1 MATTISYFA
10 VVALAL
16 FGYTHASPRASINGR
31 IVGGKLTDISL
42 IPYQVS
48 LQVGFGSHGFY
59 HHCGGSIISPRFVV
73 TASHCT
79 RNLLSNYQVR
89 TGSSNNKEGGQVYQV
104 LNITNHPSYDAAT
117 VDYDVSLL
125 ELAEPIVMNDNTQ
138 AIEMVEVDEE
148 VMADEVA
155 VVSGWG
161 DTHNSSDDDKLLR
174 SAEVP
179 IFDQETCARLNEE
192 HNTVTD
198 RMICAGYLA
207 GGRDSCQGD
216 SGGPLA
222 VDGRLVGI
230 VSWGVGCAQPN
241 YPGVYTRVSAL
252 RGWIRENSDV

>member
-1 MATTISYFA
+1 MVKAIGYFSL
-10 VVALAL
+10 VALAL
-16 FGYTHASPRASINGR
+16 IGVSYAKPAASINGR
-31 IVGGKLTDISL
+31 IVGGELTDISL

-48 LQVGFGSHGFY
+48 VQIQRGSRFR
-59 HHCGGSIISPRFVV
+59 HHCGGSIISERFVV

-79 RNLLSNYQVR
+79 QNTRATYQIR
-89 TGSSNNKEGGQVYQV
+89 TGSSHRGEGGQVYQV
-104 LNITNHPSYDAAT
+104 LNITNHPSYDADT
-117 VDYDVSLL
+117 TDYDVSLL

-138 AIEMVEVDEE
+138 VIEMVEEDEE

-155 VVSGWG
+155 IVSGWG
-161 DTHNSSDDDKLLR
+161 NTQNSNDNANMLR

-179 IFDQETCARLNEE
+179 IFDQETCARLNENDGE
-192 HNTVTD
+192 VTD

-230 VSWGVGCAQPN
+230 VSWGVGCARPN
-241 YPGVYTRVSAL
+241 YPGVYARVSAL
-252 RGWIRENSDV
+252 RSWIRENSDV